1 MQGALR
7 CCGGRLLSQE
17 WDVSISREMAGAR
30 VRCLLLSGRPCVGS
44 RMPGRDAA
52 AATCLGRIRC
62 SKIRSATVSIWL
74 ALFRRSGTLKP
85 RRLRAWRSG
94 AVGGEPDCMQP
105 AARASGGFAGSPVW
119 LRGQTAR
126 VDTAAGV
133 LAWAGGVVMPP
144 VSWCWQ
150 IEVASAHQRRVSW
163 CWRHY
168 EAALAAAGRFLVRE
182 AVHNVHCRP

>member
-1 MQGALR
+1 M
-7 CCGGRLLSQE
+7 
-17 WDVSISREMAGAR
+17 
-30 VRCLLLSGRPCVGS
+30 
-44 RMPGRDAA
+44 
-52 AATCLGRIRC
+52 
-62 SKIRSATVSIWL
+62 
-74 ALFRRSGTLKP
+74 
-85 RRLRAWRSG
+85 
-94 AVGGEPDCMQP
+94 GGEPDCMQP